1 MEKVREPTNH
11 TEPDREFSWAEILAG
26 LGEGAHI
33 TRAQARAAMDRVMA
47 GQAAPSQIAAL
58 IVLLRAKGE
67 TVEEILGLVEGMRAA
82 AVPVDLGEADP
93 VDIVGTGGD
102 RSGTF
107 NVSTTASFV
116 AAGAGVPIA
125 KHGNRSMSSRCGSAD
140 LLEELGLAIDLPAE
154 RNRELFRRT
163 GYAFFLAPLYHPAM
177 RHAGP
182 VRKELGVPTVF
193 NFLGPLS
200 NPAGVRRL
208 AVGVSDGRMAERM
221 IEALRA
227 AGAERALVFYGRDG
241 LDELSLA
248 GPSVV
253 WSLQDGEISSS
264 LLEPSDAGLERAP
277 GEAVRGGEAAD
288 NAAITR
294 AVLEGRPGP
303 ARDITVLNAAAA
315 ILASGRAAGWREA
328 AAEARRSIDGG
339 EAGRALARAAEV
351 SRELDASS

>member
-1 MEKVREPTNH
+1 MGQMRETTNR
-11 TEPDREFSWAEILAG
+11 TEPEREFSWAEILAG
-26 LGEGAHI
+26 LGEGADL

-47 GQAAPSQIAAL
+47 GEAAPAQIAAL

-67 TVEEILGLVEGMRAA
+67 TAEEILGLTEGMRAA
-82 AVPVDLGEADP
+82 AVSVDLGEADP

-140 LLEELGLAIDLPAE
+140 LLEELGVAIDLPAE
-154 RNRELFRRT
+154 RNRELFRRA

-221 IEALRA
+221 IKALRA
-227 AGAERALVFYGRDG
+227 AGAVRALVFYGRDG

-253 WSLQDGEISSS
+253 WSLRDGEISRS

-294 AVLEGRPGP
+294 AVLEGRPSP
-303 ARDITVLNAAAA
+303 ARDITELNAAAA
-315 ILASGRAAGWREA
+315 ILASGRAEGWREA

-339 EAGRALARAAEV
+339 EAGRALERAAEV
-351 SRELDASS
+351 SRELAASP

>member
-1 MEKVREPTNH
+1 MRERSN
-11 TEPDREFSWAEILAG
+11 TERDGEFSWAEILTG
-26 LGEGAHI
+26 LGEGVHL
-33 TRAQARAAMDRVMA
+33 TRDQARAAMDRVMA

-67 TVEEILGLVEGMRAA
+67 TEEEIAGLAEGMRAA

-107 NVSTTASFV
+107 NVSTTASFA

-140 LLEELGLAIDLPAE
+140 LLEELGVAIDLPPE

-163 GYAFFLAPLYHPAM
+163 GYAFFLAPVYHPAM

-221 IEALRA
+221 IGALRA
-227 AGAERALVFYGRDG
+227 AGAVRALVFHGRDG

-253 WSLQDGEISSS
+253 WSLRDGEISRS

-303 ARDITVLNAAAA
+303 MRDMTVLNAAAA
-315 ILASGRAAGWREA
+315 ILVSGRAEGWGEA
-328 AAEARRSIDGG
+328 AEAARRSIDEG
-339 EAGRALARAAEV
+339 EAERALARTAQV
-351 SRELDASS
+351 SRELAVSS

>member
-1 MEKVREPTNH
+1 MEQDMAGGEGR
-11 TEPDREFSWAEILAG
+11 DFSWAGILGG
-26 LGEGAHI
+26 LGEGRHL

-47 GQAAPSQIAAL
+47 GEAAPSQIAAL

-67 TVEEILGLVEGMRAA
+67 TTEEILGLVEGMRAA
-82 AVPVDLGEADP
+82 AQAVDLGEADP

-107 NVSTTASFV
+107 NVSTTASLA

-125 KHGNRSMSSRCGSAD
+125 KHGNRSMSSQCGSAD
-140 LLEELGLAIDLPAE
+140 LLEELGVAIDLPVE

-163 GYAFFLAPLYHPAM
+163 GYAFFLAPVYHPAM

-182 VRKELGVPTVF
+182 VRKQLGVPTVF

-208 AVGVSDGRMAERM
+208 AVGTSDGRMAERM

-227 AGAERALVFYGRDG
+227 AGAVRALVFHGEDG

-253 WSLQDGEISSS
+253 WSLREGEIARS
-264 LLEPSDAGLERAP
+264 LLEPAQVGLATAP
-277 GEAVRGGEAAD
+277 GDAVRGGGVSE

-303 ARDITVLNAAAA
+303 ARDMTVLNAAAA
-315 ILASGRAAGWREA
+315 ILVSGLADEWGA
-328 AAEARRSIDGG
+328 AAEA
-339 EAGRALARAAEV
+339 ARLSLDSGAAAEV
-351 SRELDASS
+351 LSRVAAAGRELAASP

>member
-1 MEKVREPTNH
+1 MRERSDA
-11 TEPDREFSWAEILAG
+11 EPEREFSWAEILTG
-26 LGEGAHI
+26 LGEGGDL
-33 TRAQARAAMDRVMA
+33 TRAQARAAMDKVMA
-47 GQAAPSQIAAL
+47 GEAAPSQIAAL

-82 AVPVDLGEADP
+82 AVAVDLGEADP

-107 NVSTTASFV
+107 NVSTTASFA

-140 LLEELGLAIDLPAE
+140 LLEELGVVIDLPPE
-154 RNRELFRRT
+154 RNRELFRRA
-163 GYAFFLAPLYHPAM
+163 GYAFFLAPVYHPAM

-221 IEALRA
+221 IRVLRE
-227 AGAERALVFYGRDG
+227 AGAVRALVFHGRDG

-253 WSLQDGEISSS
+253 WSLRDGEIARS

-277 GEAVRGGEAAD
+277 VEAVRGGGEAD

-303 ARDITVLNAAAA
+303 MRDMTVLNAAAA
-315 ILASGRAAGWREA
+315 ILVSGRAEEWGEA
-328 AAEARRSIDGG
+328 AEAARRSIDGG
-339 EAGRALARAAEV
+339 EAGRALERTAQV
-351 SRELDASS
+351 SRELADSS